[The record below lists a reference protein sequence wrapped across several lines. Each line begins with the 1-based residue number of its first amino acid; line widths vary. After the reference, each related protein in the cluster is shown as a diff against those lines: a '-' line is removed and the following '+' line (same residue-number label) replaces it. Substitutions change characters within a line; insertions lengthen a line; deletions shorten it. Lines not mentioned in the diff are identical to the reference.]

1 MVICLRKYL
10 RLQKILGL
18 MVLQHR
24 DDMLPAG
31 QREGDQ
37 REGDQHEG
45 DQREGGQRGGEQSGE
60 PQ

>member
-1 MVICLRKYL
+1 M
-10 RLQKILGL
+10 
-18 MVLQHR
+18 LQHR

-37 REGDQHEG
+37 REGDQ
-45 DQREGGQRGGEQSGE
+45 REGGQREGEQSGE

>member
-1 MVICLRKYL
+1 
-10 RLQKILGL
+10 

-31 QREGDQ
+31 QREGGQ
-37 REGDQHEG
+37 REGDQ
-45 DQREGGQRGGEQSGE
+45 REGEQSGE